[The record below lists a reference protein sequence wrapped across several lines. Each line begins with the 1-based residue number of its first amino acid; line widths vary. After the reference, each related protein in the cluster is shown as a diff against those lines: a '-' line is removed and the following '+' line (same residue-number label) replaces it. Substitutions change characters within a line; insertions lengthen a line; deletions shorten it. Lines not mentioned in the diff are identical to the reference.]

1 MSVKSFNLVKIRDQ
15 FPILN
20 KKINNHQLVYFD
32 NAATTQK
39 PKKVINAINE
49 YYSEY
54 NANIH
59 RGIHTLAEKATNEY
73 EKTRKSV
80 SQFINSK
87 SEKEIIFTRGTTEG
101 INLIASSFVK
111 NFLKKE
117 DEIIISEMEHHSNIV
132 PWQMICEENGIVLKT
147 INVLE
152 NGEIDL
158 DNFKELINDK
168 TKFLSIVHTSN
179 TLGTVNPIKQLIE
192 ICKKNNI
199 ITMVDGA
206 QASAHSKI
214 NVQDLNCDFFV
225 LSAHK
230 MYGPTGVGIVYGKE
244 EILEKM
250 PPYMGGGEMI
260 KEVNFQKTT
269 YNELPYKFEAGT
281 PNIGD
286 VIGFNKALSFINDI
300 GFDNISSYE
309 KKLKDYASNSL
320 NKIDGL
326 KILGNSKNK
335 IGIFS
340 FTLKKVHYY
349 DLGLL
354 LDSKGIAIRTGHHC
368 TQPLMDKFNLEGTAR
383 VSLAIYNSKEEID
396 YFVEKIKKL
405 IN

>member
-199 ITMVDGA
+199 TTMVDGA